1 MSYRK
6 DAAPLAVC
14 LASLLDADVGS
25 SLTPRMRALVAAVRE
40 RWQFLDQ
47 RIAALDSEFAEQART
62 NEQARRLT
70 TIPGIG
76 ALNAT
81 ALVAA
86 IGDVNTFSRG
96 RVASTDEV

>member
-1 MSYRK
+1 
-6 DAAPLAVC
+6 
-14 LASLLDADVGS
+14 
-25 SLTPRMRALVAAVRE
+25 MRTLVTDMRE

-47 RIAALDSEFAEQART
+47 RIAALDAEFSEQARSD
-62 NEQARRLT
+62 ESARRLT

-86 IGDVNTFSRG
+86 IGDVTTFARRRDLAAWLERARISDLQGRRRRQPRSRH
-96 RVASTDEV
+96 R